1 MDSNDIETIKKSFT
15 NVQKEIMSYMKPDQ
29 DFDKVIIL
37 GLTGAG
43 KTTVSSLISHKKV
56 MIKRFGKSKAVLECA
71 GIKGGCKSV
80 TTTPNIMVDLKSK
93 IIIADCPG
101 FQDTKGLNQEII
113 NAFAIDYLLDSITN
127 KKNRLKILLVV
138 SSGEIEATRA
148 QLVLQNFERIEEM
161 FRNRSELEKGIGI
174 VFTKTDQDA
183 DPIDLIDELSYESE
197 KVVEEWC
204 NFFKENPEKIF
215 ILPKPLKEDIDKEY
229 EFDDKERLVDFIK
242 KDQIDPNH
250 VIALSKDAKIILNQV
265 RLKRNKHTDK
275 RMSKMF
281 DTIEG
286 LFRNETDLVELN
298 KWSAMLQKF
307 MQDEVKGVNDLIAM
321 IQTHLPNSG
330 VFSEY
335 VDDLRDFEVFDSFLN
350 KIFPG
355 KTTKISQKFKERA
368 AASFISFENIHK
380 KVQQIE
386 MKNKQLESQGKLL
399 TNVQEQLAEAKKSHA
414 NDKLEMQKKME
425 EQKEAMQHEIE
436 QQQKKMEE
444 QKEAMQF
451 EIEQQQKQM

>member
-1 MDSNDIETIKKSFT
+1 
-15 NVQKEIMSYMKPDQ
+15 
-29 DFDKVIIL
+29 
-37 GLTGAG
+37 
-43 KTTVSSLISHKKV
+43 
-56 MIKRFGKSKAVLECA
+56 
-71 GIKGGCKSV
+71 
-80 TTTPNIMVDLKSK
+80 
-93 IIIADCPG
+93 
-101 FQDTKGLNQEII
+101 
-113 NAFAIDYLLDSITN
+113 
-127 KKNRLKILLVV
+127 
-138 SSGEIEATRA
+138 
-148 QLVLQNFERIEEM
+148 
-161 FRNRSELEKGIGI
+161 
-174 VFTKTDQDA
+174 
-183 DPIDLIDELSYESE
+183 
-197 KVVEEWC
+197 
-204 NFFKENPEKIF
+204 
-215 ILPKPLKEDIDKEY
+215 
-229 EFDDKERLVDFIK
+229 
-242 KDQIDPNH
+242 
-250 VIALSKDAKIILNQV
+250 
-265 RLKRNKHTDK
+265 
-275 RMSKMF
+275 
-281 DTIEG
+281 
-286 LFRNETDLVELN
+286 
-298 KWSAMLQKF
+298 
-307 MQDEVKGVNDLIAM
+307 M